1 VQQRLAV
8 FNYRVNGATT
18 GMIADCSGGGCCVS
32 VNGWRD
38 SDNNILIEGLGVG
51 KHSGSGFG
59 SSAEKLA

>member
-1 VQQRLAV
+1 
-8 FNYRVNGATT
+8 
-18 GMIADCSGGGCCVS
+18 MIADCSGGGCCVS

-59 SSAEKLA
+59 STAEKLA